1 MANDA
6 SGEMPPVMILCGGRG
21 TRLREVTEQLPEPMV
36 PIVRHIMK
44 SYAARGVRRFIL
56 CLEYKRESF
65 IDPFVNNH
73 MRTSDTTITL
83 GHEHSIRIHDENDES
98 DGEVTPAGTGLNTMT
113 GERMFRTAQN
123 LRDKD
128 ENFFLIYDD
137 GVSDIDPATLYHHHL
152 ASDKLLTRPAVHPES
167 RFGEMI
173 IDGDDVIGFEENPAQ
188 MSGYISTGFMVVN
201 RKFLVCHLKSDE
213 ELFSEREP
221 LRRYT
226 VDGKMQIYRHEGF
239 WQCMDN
245 PRKYALLNTLWESG
259 NASWTKSWK

>member
-98 DGEVTPAGTGLNTMT
+98 DGEVTPAGTGLNTT
-113 GERMFRTAQN
+113 TIS
-123 LRDKD
+123 L
-128 ENFFLIYDD
+128 
-137 GVSDIDPATLYHHHL
+137 
-152 ASDKLLTRPAVHPES
+152 S
-167 RFGEMI
+167 RR
-173 IDGDDVIGFEENPAQ
+173 V
-188 MSGYISTGFMVVN
+188 
-201 RKFLVCHLKSDE
+201 
-213 ELFSEREP
+213 
-221 LRRYT
+221 RRFP
-226 VDGKMQIYRHEGF
+226 DR
-239 WQCMDN
+239 
-245 PRKYALLNTLWESG
+245 R
-259 NASWTKSWK
+259 